1 MKYFKKRILALLLT
15 GCMLVPSVL
24 SEPVHAQNAATEET
38 ENQESKDSNSS
49 AEGNSTTPS
58 VNESGEELNDIQKET
73 DKGATQQ
80 ESTVS
85 GNGEND
91 SANTPDE
98 SNVNS
103 DESVSDTE
111 KKEDSFTVHLNDTEN
126 GSLVF
131 PFEEEPVMADE
142 NDPMKA
148 MEEAIA
154 QMERQEEKRDK
165 TVKAGDEV
173 SIRVASAYGYEL
185 SDLAA
190 IVTDTGEEIQ
200 KLECDEKGELL
211 FTMPDMDVTISAEF
225 AEIKI
230 SDKEKEEIDVA
241 KENAS
246 VTEKKA
252 RKASRAAASKSIGLN
267 VGATVWYGAY
277 LTNYFTTSEGF
288 YAYCLEP
295 KRATP
300 YAGTYTASLVN
311 NSYVRKAA
319 FYSYGGPGYST
330 YKARYG
336 NIGDGSQQYEYCY
349 SHVVLSYIFAKYY
362 VGSDSEANYAF
373 LGLDEYTKQAL
384 LNVANNMMSM
394 SAPPATYSCYYMNTS
409 YTGGNGWTQSILC
422 QTYNQGSLKLKKSSS
437 NPSISANNKLYS
449 LAGAVYG
456 VYTDSGCSNQVTT
469 FTTDANGNSN
479 TVNLDAGTY
488 FVKEKTAPKG
498 FVLNKEV
505 KKVTVVSSQTVTVNV
520 SDTPIN
526 DPAAITISKIDAET
540 GEKVQGAASLA
551 GAQFTLKYYDGLY
564 TKTNLPK
571 KATRTWV
578 IETQEKVTSSGEIK
592 YYTRLHEDYKVSGDA
607 LYYQNG
613 MPTIP
618 RGTLTIEET
627 KAPEGYNNNLV
638 LEDGN
643 GKTEDSLYLVQIQ
656 KAGDVVSLTGG
667 NTFKGQDT
675 VVRGDFSFTKVNG
688 KTNEVMA
695 NIPFRIYCKETG
707 QEVIVRTDE
716 NGYFSSQSSYAKH
729 SYKTN
734 SGEVGAG
741 IWFGD
746 TDHIDDNVGAL
757 PYGSYYIEELECNEN
772 IGLKMFTGEFV
783 INENETVFDFGKVV
797 NNSITIDTK
806 VYTNGYNSTG
816 FTGVGLI
823 TDTVK
828 ISGMSEGYVELT
840 LMDKET
846 GETLTDETGDIIK
859 GGTVVTKSSEAG
871 IDGEASPSLTLSE
884 KTLADLRGKSIVCCV
899 KLYKRNADGTPDYS
913 RIYAVHNDIEDA
925 DETLPFAKVVTEL
938 TEKETGHHEVL
949 LKNSDTVLTDTV
961 KFENLPKKG
970 FSSNMKITGTLV
982 NASGSPVKAEDGTPI
997 QDTISVSET
1006 EDFSKTYT
1014 LEYTIPS
1021 SILRKY
1027 EGKSM
1032 HSFVEVKMGE
1042 EIWTYE
1048 KDTKNAAQSITIPT
1062 IKETQTD
1069 KDILVS
1075 KDTGITDL
1083 VKMEGL
1089 IKGNTYT
1096 LVGKIVDKANGK
1108 VIQIDGEELSS
1119 SRTFTAE
1126 ESVSEQE
1133 VHFNFEPE
1141 DLRGKGYVVF
1151 EYLYLGD
1158 GKTDKMLA
1166 NNKASENLLM
1176 DGIRAFGNSLKG
1188 AVNNLLGKGTIE
1200 ETKAEES
1207 LTETQDIAVSDV
1219 EESPVSENTE
1229 AETGMDADKE
1239 SSEKK
1244 NAEEEDLK
1252 EVRADTETPEEKES
1266 ENMDE
1271 TETVV
1276 DPDDPSVVYS
1286 MPEKK
1291 NNPSLFEKAGNAA
1304 GSLFDAAKAKTKL
1317 FIEEAAKMSES
1328 DIQEGLGRTVIKD
1341 FIDFEETGTAAYT
1354 YRQILKDQ
1362 KSDIT
1367 SMLPVSLPIQT
1378 EDGEQSMAVTWECDD
1393 DVIHTEYDEY
1403 TFYPKWNDSYVLS
1416 AELQKQYDDAEITL
1430 PFVTVKILP
1439 SVTAPI
1445 DEKTSNTILEA
1456 VKAVEKKITDNN
1468 FTYKEIRDELLKSGY
1483 FYETFGL
1490 IGNEG
1495 RAVILDSLNN
1505 EELKEFADIC
1515 VSEFAEDIPKSGA
1528 DIEEVSVAA
1537 NSASVCMEVLNKI
1550 KQFSLNDSGFKK
1562 IVEKTEMDILGIINS
1577 LISSDS
1583 FDEFKTQFFNAYG
1596 YDVPAGERKQPRGMV
1611 AVAYGDWAGPGPSYF
1626 RTVTEIFNNGDNGS
1640 GYNLEIHQW
1649 VEVKSGSSFGG
1660 TALTLNFGP
1669 KRVNVYGSGQYYA
1682 LTMTYATVPYGG
1694 TYSCPWTQAEYTG
1707 GTWYGSG
1714 CAASWKAPNPIYNL
1728 TVNYYSN
1735 GATSVNGK
1743 PATSSNQYLGNYV
1756 YSANKTSNHYNFSTW
1771 KLQRTGYI
1779 GTKTWGTTT
1788 TGGYIQGEDTN
1799 MLGRDMAK
1807 GLGVDISKGH
1817 KSVNV
1822 YAIWKPISYFVQ
1834 YDGNGATSGTTE
1846 KSSHTYDAAKPLSKN
1861 GFSRPGYA
1869 FAGWAITPEGDVVY
1883 TDEQSAKNLTTTNG
1897 ATVTLYAKWVPLCTM
1912 DISLNV
1918 NGIKKDNTEGY
1929 FAFDVLL
1936 DGELVADNVTDYYNT
1951 EVPYGTKY
1959 EIADIDT
1966 FPDVRYDEN
1975 SSESTGTISG
1985 SKEVVLNCFTQYQI
1999 IFNGNGSTIGYMSPR
2014 SSWYD
2019 SPIVLPNNQFQKTGY
2034 IFDGWNTEPDGSGVY
2049 YADTQTITKPLL
2061 SESESGQSQLI
2072 LYAQW
2077 LDPNLSNTHNSLQD
2091 EKQSFYVP
2099 EIVKTVL
2106 TTAEGEKF
2114 FSPSGTGT
2122 LVDTITYSGLSS
2134 HIEYTIKGQLVNKDT
2149 GAVVEETSMKFTP
2162 NIMDGSEGT
2171 VQFEYVIDK
2180 SKYAGVTLVSY
2191 QTLYADV
2198 MEYGKPTGKL
2208 TELTSEKD
2216 INNADQTV
2224 TCMQIDTYAK
2234 DKSSGTK
2241 IISPNSNTIVQDT
2254 VTYQGAVTGTMY
2266 CLEATLMDKY
2276 REEPAKDKTGKVIM
2290 KRAFFTADASS
2301 GSVDVEIAFD
2311 STELHSGEYVV
2322 FERLYEL
2329 KLPGAQQIF
2338 YTAHEDYNDADQTVY
2353 IAGLDTNIY
2362 NTDNRTNVAYPS
2374 KNLTVRDI
2382 ISYKG
2387 FLTDKTYTIEW
2398 SLYDTDTKK
2407 VYQDASGN
2415 KVTKTQTFKPTSMN
2429 GEFELETT
2437 FDASKLNGKALTAV
2451 ANIKL
2456 DGATVL
2462 QHNTALDNEY
2472 ETLLFPEVT
2481 TKAFDTRNKT
2491 QEAMAI
2497 KNASVTDQVS
2507 YTRLQAGMGHI
2518 IKTTLVDKST
2528 GNVLKDAKGKD
2539 LIFTEEFKPTASEG
2553 SYDVVLEFD
2562 ATNLI
2567 GKTAVVYQEIFMGEN
2582 IVAQHKD
2589 INAESQTLTF
2599 TGVGETK
2606 ASVTKRIRAK
2616 DFYET
2621 HGDVSFI
2628 FKMTGEDLSGETH
2641 TFYEAATFTEEYVK
2655 ANTGKDGWVEIE
2667 VIFDEIPCG
2676 VYIVTESDV
2685 SRYHLVDIQ
2694 SDSKE
2699 VKVFDDHA
2707 VYTLETI
2714 NDTEYPTS
2722 IFTNEKYEW
2731 QDYSDSTMVINN
2743 FTTPPIQKELKAFA
2757 VYSADDQSLNFY
2769 KRYEVPE
2776 QGSQFEGKTVTDI
2789 YIDIEFITNGNWGI
2803 PWYDIREN
2811 IQSVKVVDEI
2821 APLSCEEWFGG
2832 FNNATSI
2839 DVSKLNTSNVTNMDR
2854 MFVNCRALQTLDL
2867 SQFDTSNVTSMEN
2880 MFSYC
2885 ETLQSLDLSQFD
2897 TSNVTSMEYMF
2908 NDCYSLHSLDVSN
2921 FNTSKVTNMYRMFE
2935 ECSVLQT
2942 LDLSSFDTPKVT
2954 DMYSMFSGCGMLQ
2967 TLNVSNFDTSKVT
2980 DMRYMFN
2987 SCSALQTLDLSNF
3000 DVSNVTNMK
3009 SMFANCSNLKSIKTP
3024 KNIKTPYMDYITSKT
3039 FYDAS
3044 DNYKKYPSGT
3054 FPKNITESHTLVV
3067 NAPYRITYDVNG
3079 GTMPS
3084 NYPTEYFTDLG
3095 LSALP
3100 IPTKPG
3106 YEFEGWF
3113 ERTGSRDANLS
3124 LVSGSEWQMQY
3135 DGSFGLG
3142 LPCPDG
3148 GEGYHSSEF
3157 TFEMPEDGQ
3166 VSFNMSL
3173 IMQGG
3178 RVVEIESMAIDG
3190 KNIVNDVPMNLSKG
3204 QHTFSTSWYS
3214 DGGYCRT
3221 CFFQVTTV
3229 AVVDEGQY
3237 FISIPVG
3244 TTGNKQFLAKW
3255 RAQK

>member
-1 MKYFKKRILALLLT
+1 MKHFKKRILALLLT

-38 ENQESKDSNSS
+38 ETQESKDSNSS

-80 ESTVS
+80 ELTVS

-91 SANTPDE
+91 STNTPDE

-103 DESVSDTE
+103 DESVSNTE

-148 MEEAIA
+148 MEKAIA

-449 LAGAVYG
+449 LAGTVYG
-456 VYTDSGCSNQVTT
+456 VYTDSGCSNQVAT

-488 FVKEKTAPKG
+488 YVKEKTAPKG
-498 FVLNKEV
+498 FELNKEV
-505 KKVTVVSSQTVTVNV
+505 KKITVVSSQTVTVNV
-520 SDTPIN
+520 KDKPID
-526 DPAAITISKIDAET
+526 DPAMIRIYKQDALTGQAI
-540 GEKVQGAASLA
+540 QGGASLA
-551 GAQFTLKYYDGLY
+551 GAQFTIKYYDDFY
-564 TKTNLPK
+564 TEKNLPS

-578 IETQEKVTSSGEIK
+578 IETREIVNDK
-592 YYTRLHEDYKVSGDA
+592 GQTVYLTGMEEQYKVGGDNF
-607 LYYQNG
+607 YTNNG
-613 MPTIP
+613 VVTIP
-618 RGTLTIEET
+618 RGTLTIEES
-627 KAPEGYNNNLV
+627 KAPEGYENDLK
-638 LEDGN
+638 LTDSKGN
-643 GKTEDSLYLVQIQ
+643 GGDSLYLVQIKQ
-656 KAGDVVSLTGG
+656 PGDMAMITGG
-667 NTFKGQDT
+667 HSFKGSDS

-1048 KDTKNAAQSITIPT
+1048 KDTKNAAQFITIPT

-1075 KDTGITDL
+1075 TDTGITDL

-1089 IKGNTYT
+1089 VKGNTYT

-1119 SRTFTAE
+1119 SCTFTAE

-1188 AVNNLLGKGTIE
+1188 AVNDLLGKGTIE
-1200 ETKAEES
+1200 ETKVEES

-1304 GSLFDAAKAKTKL
+1304 GNLFDAAKAKTKL

-1362 KSDIT
+1362 KCDIT

-1393 DVIHTEYDEY
+1393 NVIHTEYDEY

-1416 AELQKQYDDAEITL
+1416 AELQNKYDKFEITL
-1430 PFVTVKILP
+1430 PFIMVKVAKPEPKENINKEDSDKILKTAASIEERLLNNDFSYEGILTELKNSGFVNEVFSFIGMGMRDRFYRSLTDEQLMEFKQILIYEFAYIIPQKDAEKKEVQNASLLSEFYYEITQYQKENP
-1439 SVTAPI
+1439 SSDYRKKALEFIGSYDTEEKYFKEISNKKNVDTKAII
-1445 DEKTSNTILEA
+1445 DELQNSNTDDFKKYFCELYGYNSSR
-1456 VKAVEKKITDNN
+1456 VEGSPIA
-1468 FTYKEIRDELLKSGY
+1468 SGD
-1483 FYETFGL
+1483 FQ
-1490 IGNEG
+1490 N
-1495 RAVILDSLNN
+1495 RA
-1505 EELKEFADIC
+1505 C
-1515 VSEFAEDIPKSGA
+1515 VSA
-1528 DIEEVSVAA
+1528 V
-1537 NSASVCMEVLNKI
+1537 
-1550 KQFSLNDSGFKK
+1550 
-1562 IVEKTEMDILGIINS
+1562 
-1577 LISSDS
+1577 
-1583 FDEFKTQFFNAYG
+1583 YG
-1596 YDVPAGERKQPRGMV
+1596 S
-1611 AVAYGDWAGPGPSYF
+1611 WAGPGPSYF
-1626 RTVTEIFNNGDNGS
+1626 RAVAEIWNNGDNGS
-1640 GYNLEIHQW
+1640 SYNVLCSRYLQVADGSNFYGTVVSTSWAGNLALYGQGNFAVSNYNTTVGYGKYYSHSASVSYN
-1649 VEVKSGSSFGG
+1649 SYSSS
-1660 TALTLNFGP
+1660 A
-1669 KRVNVYGSGQYYA
+1669 KA
-1682 LTMTYATVPYGG
+1682 A
-1694 TYSCPWTQAEYTG
+1694 WT
-1707 GTWYGSG
+1707 
-1714 CAASWKAPNPIYNL
+1714 APNPIYNL

-1756 YSANKTSNHYNFSTW
+1756 YPANKTSNHYNFSTW

-1788 TGGYIQGEDTN
+1788 TGGYIQDEDTN

-1822 YAIWKPISYFVQ
+1822 YAIWKPIGYFVQ

-1897 ATVTLYAKWVPLCTM
+1897 ATVTLYAKWVPLCTL
-1912 DISLNV
+1912 DVSLNV
-1918 NGIKKDNTEGY
+1918 NGNKKDNTEGY
-1929 FAFDVLL
+1929 FTFDVLL
-1936 DGELVADNVTDYYNT
+1936 NDEIVADNVTDYYST
-1951 EVPYGTKY
+1951 EVSYGTEFKITGINIYPGVKY
-1959 EIADIDT
+1959 IED
-1966 FPDVRYDEN
+1966 
-1975 SSESTGTISG
+1975 SSVSTGTITG
-1985 SKEVVLNCFTQYQI
+1985 SKEVVLKCATKYQI
-1999 IFNGNGSTIGYMSPR
+1999 DFNGNGSTSGYMNSYT
-2014 SSWYD
+2014 SWYD
-2019 SPIVLPNNQFQKTGY
+2019 SSTKLTKNNFVKQGY

-2049 YADTQTITKPLL
+2049 YADGQLITKPTL
-2061 SESESGQSQLI
+2061 SKSEAGEPQLI

-2106 TTAEGEKF
+2106 TTADGEKF

-2134 HIEYTIKGQLVNKDT
+2134 HIEYTIKGQLVNKNT

-2162 NIMDGSEGT
+2162 NITDGSEGT

-2191 QTLYADV
+2191 QTLYADI
-2198 MEYGKPTGKL
+2198 MEYGKPIGKL

-2224 TCMQIDTYAK
+2224 TCMQIDTFAK
-2234 DKSSGTK
+2234 DKTSGTK
-2241 IISPNSNTIVQDT
+2241 IISPNSNTVVQDT
-2254 VTYQGAVTGTMY
+2254 VTYQGAVKGTMY

-2456 DGATVL
+2456 DGTTVL

-2497 KNASVTDQVS
+2497 KNASVTDQIS

-2539 LIFTEEFKPTASEG
+2539 LIFTEEFKPAASEG

-2606 ASVTKRIRAK
+2606 ASVIKRIKAK

-2628 FKMTGEDLSGETH
+2628 FKMTGEDLGGDAH

-2676 VYIVTESDV
+2676 VYTVRESDV
-2685 SRYHLVDIQ
+2685 SRYHLADIQ

-2789 YIDIEFITNGNWGI
+2789 YVDIEFITNGNWGM

-2821 APLSCEEWFGG
+2821 APLSCEEWFSG

-2854 MFVNCRALQTLDL
+2854 MFVNCCALQTLDL

-2897 TSNVTSMEYMF
+2897 TSNVTNMEYMF

-2921 FNTSKVTNMYRMFE
+2921 FNTSKVTNMCRMFE

-2980 DMRYMFN
+2980 DMQYMFN

-3000 DVSNVTNMK
+3000 DVSNVTNMDY
-3009 SMFANCSNLKSIKTP
+3009 MFANCSNLESIKTP

-3095 LSALP
+3095 LSVLP

-3113 ERTGSRDANLS
+3113 E
-3124 LVSGSEWQMQY
+3124 
-3135 DGSFGLG
+3135 
-3142 LPCPDG
+3142 
-3148 GEGYHSSEF
+3148 
-3157 TFEMPEDGQ
+3157 
-3166 VSFNMSL
+3166 
-3173 IMQGG
+3173 
-3178 RVVEIESMAIDG
+3178 
-3190 KNIVNDVPMNLSKG
+3190 
-3204 QHTFSTSWYS
+3204 
-3214 DGGYCRT
+3214 
-3221 CFFQVTTV
+3221 
-3229 AVVDEGQY
+3229 
-3237 FISIPVG
+3237 
-3244 TTGNKQFLAKW
+3244 
-3255 RAQK
+3255 

>member
-1 MKYFKKRILALLLT
+1 MKHFKKRILTLLLT

-38 ENQESKDSNSS
+38 ETQESKDSNSS
-49 AEGNSTTPS
+49 AEGNSITPS

-73 DKGATQQ
+73 DKGAAQQ

-91 SANTPDE
+91 SATTPDE

-111 KKEDSFTVHLNDTEN
+111 KKKDSFTVHLNDTEN

-200 KLECDEKGELL
+200 KLECDEKGELI

-449 LAGAVYG
+449 LEGAVYG
-456 VYTDSGCSNQVTT
+456 VYTDSGCSNQVAT

-488 FVKEKTAPKG
+488 YVKEKTAPKG
-498 FVLNKEV
+498 FEINKEV

-520 SDTPIN
+520 KDKPIN
-526 DPAAITISKIDAET
+526 DPASIRISKIDKLT
-540 GEKVQGAASLA
+540 GEKIQGGATLA
-551 GAQFTLKYYDGLY
+551 GAQFTINYYDDFY
-564 TKTNLPK
+564 TKENLPE
-571 KATRTWV
+571 KATRQWV
-578 IETQEKVTSSGEIK
+578 IET
-592 YYTRLHEDYKVSGDA
+592 REDVQSNGNTVYRAVMADEYKVAGDSFY
-607 LYYQNG
+607 LYNG
-613 MPTIP
+613 VPTIP
-618 RGTLTIEET
+618 RGTLTIKET
-627 KAPEGYNNNLV
+627 KAPKGYEND
-638 LEDGN
+638 LELTDTN
-643 GKTEDSLYLVQIQ
+643 GKGGDSLYLVQIK
-656 KAGDVVSLTGG
+656 KAGDMVAVTGG
-667 NTFKGQDT
+667 HSFKGSDS

-716 NGYFSSQSSYAKH
+716 DGYFSSQSSYAKH

-734 SGEVGAG
+734 SGEPGAG

-846 GETLTDETGDIIK
+846 GETLTDEKGDVIK
-859 GGTVVTKSSEAG
+859 GGTVVTKSNEAG
-871 IDGEASPSLTLSE
+871 VDGEASPSLTLSE

-982 NASGSPVKAEDGTPI
+982 NASGSPVKTEDGTPI
-997 QDTISVSET
+997 QDIISVSET

-1021 SILRKY
+1021 STLRKY

-1032 HSFVEVKMGE
+1032 HSFVEVKMSE
-1042 EIWTYE
+1042 TVWTYE

-1304 GSLFDAAKAKTKL
+1304 GNLFDAAKAKTKL

-1583 FDEFKTQFFNAYG
+1583 FDEFKTHFFNAYG

-1756 YSANKTSNHYNFSTW
+1756 YPANKTSNHYNFSTW

-2122 LVDTITYSGLSS
+2122 LVDAITYSGLSS

-2606 ASVTKRIRAK
+2606 ASVIKRIRAK

-2641 TFYEAATFTEEYVK
+2641 TFYEASTFTEEYVK

-2897 TSNVTSMEYMF
+2897 TSNVT
-2908 NDCYSLHSLDVSN
+2908 
-2921 FNTSKVTNMYRMFE
+2921 NMYRMFE

-3124 LVSGSEWQMQY
+3124 LVSGSEWQMRY